1 MLLAIDIGN
10 SSINIGFF
18 DQTDLLRTLKIPTH
32 PKRPGAVYK
41 NKIHDFLFKNY
52 GETALKGAIISSV
65 VPDLT
70 EKLCNTVRGL
80 GAGHPI
86 VVSASLHT
94 GLTFGVE
101 KPEEI
106 GSDRIA
112 NMVAASELFG
122 SPVLVVDFGTATTI
136 SALKDREFLGGAILP
151 GIKIMSN
158 SLKKG
163 TAKLPQ
169 VDLVS
174 GDGQVPLHAMGKN
187 TTMCILSGIIYGT
200 AGAVERLIY
209 EMELG
214 ESCRFK
220 VVITGGNSIIMR
232 GFLSRE
238 FSLDPD
244 LTLKGLRFIHERN
257 I

>member
-18 DQTDLLRTLKIPTH
+18 DKGDLVGTLKIPSH
-32 PKRPGAVYK
+32 PQKKDVIYK
-41 NKIHDFLFKNY
+41 DKIHDFLSKNHR
-52 GETALKGAIISSV
+52 EIALGGAIISSV
-65 VPDLT
+65 VPALT
-70 EKLCNTVRGL
+70 EKIYNAVRDL
-80 GAGHPI
+80 GARDPS

-112 NMVAASELFG
+112 NAVAASELFG
-122 SPVLVVDFGTATTI
+122 SPVVVVDFGTATTI
-136 SALKDREFLGGAILP
+136 SAVKDREFLGGAILP
-151 GIKIMSN
+151 GIELMSS

-169 VDLVS
+169 VDMAS
-174 GDGQVPLHAMGKN
+174 EDGKISLYAMGKS

-209 EMELG
+209 EMEMG

-220 VVITGGNSIIMR
+220 VVITGGNSFIMQ